1 MYFGGIVHVNS
12 TPQTSLAAN
21 IAALAEMH
29 AVLELPQAEA
39 RARLDTL
46 GQSQPD
52 FAKFLERKAPR
63 LPETQQ
69 QALLYL
75 LQRAQASEYAAT
87 LQQWSRS
94 SSLSLR
100 IRTLA
105 MQALASMGI
114 GTDTS
119 YHQAL
124 QQAEKLFHELQM
136 ADPAPLTDSGELQA
150 PWNAMV
156 LNLPMALALDLAG
169 DLAPVQPHSALAVL
183 STVRPIA
190 DARERLA
197 LVDRLASIPLPE
209 SAAMLQELLA
219 DTSDK
224 VAQKAVKKALHRL
237 KAQGI
242 SFDEVSPRTRIVGT
256 ATHRLEKCLASHIDA
271 IGDRIIW
278 LIRTKPFGGYNI
290 AYVVINYGTGIK
302 HAFGLQ
308 ASKRELPDLLAK
320 VQEFSSFIELDPAY
334 CQYQLALAQQ
344 MNLDTGTPVPEDY
357 FALRDIIGEAPTT
370 FDQAIIYA
378 VLSEEDLREAD
389 AYTHHAQDL
398 LDVPEFAGWTLP
410 EAVIQKFGDRLRDL
424 EESQIVVSEAVKR
437 ERVSEVYAQATQE
450 ALSAASRRIMRLR
463 LEEMAYYLLRTDRRR
478 EALWAVAAAT
488 SLQEENPERLRHNAF
503 VGALLERSLEY
514 AKEHPSSRIILPFS
528 RPSAPESSRRLIV

>member
-1 MYFGGIVHVNS
+1 MNS
-12 TPQTSLAAN
+12 TSQTSLAAN

-29 AVLELPQAEA
+29 EILDLPQAEA
-39 RARLDTL
+39 RARLDAL
-46 GQSQPD
+46 CQSQPE
-52 FAKFLERKAPR
+52 FARFLERRVLR

-94 SSLSLR
+94 PSLSLR

-105 MQALASMGI
+105 MQVLASMGI

-124 QQAEKLFHELQM
+124 QQAEKLFHELHL

-169 DLAPVQPHSALAVL
+169 DLAPVQPHSALAVV

-197 LVDRLASIPLPE
+197 LVDCLASIPLPE
-209 SAAMLQELLA
+209 SAATLQDLLA

-224 VAQKAVKKALHRL
+224 AAQKAIKKALHRL
-237 KAQGI
+237 KAQGL
-242 SFDEVSPRTRIVGT
+242 SFADVSPRTRIVGT

-302 HAFGLQ
+302 HAFALQ
-308 ASKRELPDLLAK
+308 ASKRELPELLAK
-320 VQEFSSFIELDPAY
+320 VHEFSSLIELDPTY

-357 FALRDIIGEAPTT
+357 FALRDIIGEVPTT
-370 FDQAIIYA
+370 FDQAIIYTA
-378 VLSEEDLREAD
+378 LSEADLREAD

-410 EAVIQKFGDRLRDL
+410 EAVIQKFGDQLRDL
-424 EESQIVVSEAVKR
+424 EESQIIVSEAVKQ

-450 ALSAASRRIMRLR
+450 ALSAASRRIMCLR

-478 EALWAVAAAT
+478 EALWAVAAAQ
-488 SLQEENPERLRHNAF
+488 SLQEEAPERLRHNAF

-528 RPSAPESSRRLIV
+528 RPSAPESSHRLII